1 MVFCF
6 ELNTGGWREAVVRA
20 LDSHQFSLGSGL
32 AMYAIYGLGTGHYL
46 WPGKGRGIFGG
57 IIWFL
62 GEQKGISLNW
72 EPKSGDRWKLWK
84 DSGRGGGGTQ
94 ICLENEDGGDRESH
108 QKASLQWSNI
118 QRGYRLN
125 FTLFCRKSSALHP
138 PAINNDLSL
147 RPG

>member
-57 IIWFL
+57 II
-62 GEQKGISLNW
+62 
-72 EPKSGDRWKLWK
+72 
-84 DSGRGGGGTQ
+84 
-94 ICLENEDGGDRESH
+94 
-108 QKASLQWSNI
+108 
-118 QRGYRLN
+118 
-125 FTLFCRKSSALHP
+125 
-138 PAINNDLSL
+138 
-147 RPG
+147 